1 MIFMQSSPTRKT
13 DMGALDPHKKC
24 ELHVHSGGCLYAD
37 DLLDLGRQVYEQV
50 DWRLFVDSYEQAFGV
65 RPDPL
70 VLFREALDSSPGGLD
85 RFRQHRKP
93 AAYLAKRFAAKEA
106 FSKAMG
112 TGIHFPV
119 NWHNVSVRNG
129 RSGRPLLQFSAPLEV
144 LLRSRGVTAAHL
156 SLTDEIGM
164 ACAFV
169 VLEGG

>member
-1 MIFMQSSPTRKT
+1 MIIGIGTDLCEIGRVQRALNRHGERFARKI
-13 DMGALDPHKKC
+13 LI
-24 ELHVHSGGCLYAD
+24 ES
-37 DLLDLGRQVYEQV
+37 E
-50 DWRLFVDSYEQAFGV
+50 
-65 RPDPL
+65 
-70 VLFREALDSSPGGLD
+70 LD

-119 NWHNVSVRNG
+119 NWHNVSVENA
-129 RSGRPLLQFSAPLEV
+129 RSGRPMLQFSAPLEV
-144 LLRSRGVTAAHL
+144 LLRSRGVTATHL